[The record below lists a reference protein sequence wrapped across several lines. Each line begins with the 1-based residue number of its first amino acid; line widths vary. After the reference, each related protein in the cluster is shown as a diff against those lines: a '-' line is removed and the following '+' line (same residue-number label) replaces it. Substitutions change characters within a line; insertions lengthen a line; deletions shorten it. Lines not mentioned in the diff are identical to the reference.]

1 MVEPGNAQVELSTDQ
16 SSEVLGEEVRFQ
28 RDALG
33 CDVHPDLGK
42 PWFRYGS
49 ALLKEI
55 EESVTGEGVPG
66 GPDSAEVAEEAVP
79 PKCCNCAWAK
89 EDGHVILGSLDG
101 PDESCERLEE
111 LEEDLEVAWEALET
125 ARRCL
130 EQKEP
135 SFLLAQCHL
144 RIADLLCLQGHKSSA
159 VEECKKALTYCQT
172 DEEKA
177 QAKSHL
183 ATLELL
189 AEPNRDAVPE
199 PEGLES
205 SAFPDASGASTT
217 GNSAE
222 PMQVPVRKRKRVSGE
237 EPEACTEH

>member
-1 MVEPGNAQVELSTDQ
+1 MVFLCLTAIL
-16 SSEVLGEEVRFQ
+16 
-28 RDALG
+28 RDL
-33 CDVHPDLGK
+33 VHFGTKNGQICRTFSRLISQG
-42 PWFRYGS
+42 
-49 ALLKEI
+49 
-55 EESVTGEGVPG
+55 VTGEGVPG
-66 GPDSAEVAEEAVP
+66 GPDSAEVAEE
-79 PKCCNCAWAK
+79 
-89 EDGHVILGSLDG
+89 VILGSLDG

-205 SAFPDASGASTT
+205 SASPDASGASTT